1 MANVNNVIIDGAIA
15 SPKGFIIEEALITAN
30 NGNQFDIKNY
40 IQDIKITESIYRSSI
55 TAAIYLLDG
64 INLVDRLKYAGNEK
78 INLLIQRRELPTG
91 DLKKYEIEL
100 YVAEIKDYSKNK
112 PGTSTYTLMCVSKH
126 AYINNV
132 KVLKRS
138 FSGTIGDIVQ
148 KIVKNDLSTTA
159 HFINK
164 SSKGLIKGIYPRL
177 RPLSAI
183 SWLLKHSYEASTPFF
198 FYETLA
204 NGIAF
209 DSYKNM
215 LDKEI
220 VNEYNNFPNFKSDK
234 TTDPK
239 KVYEEEQKK
248 IVKLNSNM
256 NISKY
261 IASSKGAFGS
271 QLHKIDIFNKT
282 YEKTNYN
289 YSKMLKLN
297 DNDPIIDEIIVGDRK
312 LKDWNEGKNYF
323 ISLNTGAYNSH
334 DNYHKPSDSTIL
346 KAEAYLANMNSIVQE
361 IVIPGDFNIESGS
374 LIDLNILKSADITEE
389 QLEGET
395 DLRDSILSGKH
406 LVTSITHKF
415 SSEGY
420 FMNVTAKKDSFIK
433 PLTEILE
440 AQS

>member
-1 MANVNNVIIDGAIA
+1 MPNVNNVIVDGAIA
-15 SPKGFIIEEALITAN
+15 SPKGFLIEEALLTAN
-30 NGNQFDIKNY
+30 NGSQFNIKNY

-55 TAAIYLLDG
+55 TAAIYLLDSV
-64 INLVDRLKYAGNEK
+64 NLVDRLKYAGNEK
-78 INLLIQRRELPTG
+78 INLLIQRRELPSG

-100 YVAEIKDYSKNK
+100 YVAEVKDYSKNK

-138 FSGTIGDIVQ
+138 FSGTIGDLIQ
-148 KIVKNDLSTTA
+148 KIVKNDLSTKS

-183 SWLLKHSYEASTPFF
+183 SWLLKHSYEDSTPFF

-204 NGIAF
+204 NGITF

-215 LDKEI
+215 LDKEVI
-220 VNEYNNFPNFKSDK
+220 DEYNNFPNFKSDK
-234 TTDPK
+234 ITDPK
-239 KVYEEEQKK
+239 KVYEEERKK

-282 YEKTNYN
+282 YEKIGYN

-297 DNDPIIDEIIVGDRK
+297 DNEPIIDAIEVGGRK

-323 ISLNTGAYNSH
+323 ISLNTGAYDSH

-346 KAEAYLANMNSIVQE
+346 KAEAYLANMDSIVQE
-361 IVIPGDFNIESGS
+361 IIIPGDFNMESGS

-420 FMNVTAKKDSFIK
+420 FMTVTAKKDSFIK
-433 PLTEILE
+433 PLTEIIE